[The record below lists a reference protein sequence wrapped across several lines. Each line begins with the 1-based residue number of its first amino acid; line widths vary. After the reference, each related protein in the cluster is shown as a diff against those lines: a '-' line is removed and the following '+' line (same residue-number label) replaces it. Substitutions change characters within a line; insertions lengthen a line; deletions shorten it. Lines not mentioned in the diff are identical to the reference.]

1 MKDSPFKCL
10 RRTSKKAKP
19 WSEKSK
25 RFLAKNTFTYQKKLQ
40 YCYGHFCKKD
50 VPILSQVSPYWV
62 KLFSKRVPINPPQ
75 FCFVLSRSSRQVPA
89 FYILWSLTCF
99 VIILAFFPTI
109 FQLELWPLGLLSN
122 YLYHFFFFFLFMQ
135 QSNLQNSM
143 LCVIL
148 ENDRVKAKY
157 PGSVKL
163 IWSFKLDFLGPIYV
177 IAHNVL
183 RI

>member
-1 MKDSPFKCL
+1 MVKVHQQKHQNL
-10 RRTSKKAKP
+10 KWTKQTVRSKKY
-19 WSEKSK
+19 
-25 RFLAKNTFTYQKKLQ
+25 LYLQKKLQ

-50 VPILSQVSPYWV
+50 VPVLSQVSPYWV
-62 KLFSKRVPINPPQ
+62 KLFSKRVLINPPQ
-75 FCFVLSRSSRQVPA
+75 FCFVLSRRSRQVPA

-122 YLYHFFFFFLFMQ
+122 YLYHSFFLHLFMQ

-157 PGSVKL
+157 RSVKL
-163 IWSFKLDFLGPIYV
+163 MWSFKLYFI
-177 IAHNVL
+177 
-183 RI
+183 

>member
-1 MKDSPFKCL
+1 MVKVH
-10 RRTSKKAKP
+10 TSKKTKT
-19 WSEKSK
+19 WSRQSK
-25 RFLAKNTFTYQKKLQ
+25 RFLAKNTLLQKKLQ

-62 KLFSKRVPINPPQ
+62 KLFSKRVLINPPQ
-75 FCFVLSRSSRQVPA
+75 FCFVLSRRSRQVPA

-122 YLYHFFFFFLFMQ
+122 YLYHFFFLNLFMQ

-148 ENDRVKAKY
+148 ENDRVGAKY
-157 PGSVKL
+157 WSVNL
-163 IWSFKLDFLGPIYV
+163 MWSFKLYFI
-177 IAHNVL
+177 
-183 RI
+183 